1 MNIRTRLALQF
12 LVLAS
17 VILGIAFAVV
27 YLRAAD
33 FRKEEFVSRMKD
45 RGNNAAT
52 MLLQV
57 DEIDDRLLHKIEL
70 ASPVRLPEETITIH
84 DHAGH
89 EVLRLGAQHGASGP
103 TSELLALVRSE
114 SPYYLNMGDRE
125 LLGFAFRDGDEE
137 YVVISSGLDIYGRR
151 KLKNQAQVMLAT
163 FLIGVVLIFFI
174 GRFFAMRALSPVQ
187 RLVWEFQQI
196 GASDLSKRIQLD
208 NDKDELAQLA
218 LSFNDLLAR
227 LQDAFQVQRNFIAN
241 ASHEL
246 RSPLTAISGQLEVL
260 LLNPR
265 TNAEYETVLR
275 SVLEDMHALNQLS
288 DRLLLTA
295 QAETGATATS
305 FGPVRM
311 DEVLWVA
318 RDEVLRMDTGYRV
331 DVMIEE
337 VEDESDLLVTGNE
350 TLLHS
355 MVTNLMANAC
365 KFADDHRAL
374 IFLKSSRNA
383 ISVQVQDQGPGIA
396 IEDHERIFE
405 PFYRAKNTGGTK
417 GHGIGLSL
425 VKSIVL
431 SHGGV
436 ITLDSKL
443 GSGSVFTVAL
453 PKAA

>member
-33 FRKEEFVSRMKD
+33 FRKDEFVGRMKD
-45 RGNNAAT
+45 RGNSAAT

-57 DEIDDRLLHKIEL
+57 DEIDDQLLRKIEL
-70 ASPVRLPEETITIH
+70 ANPVRLPEEGITIH
-84 DHAGH
+84 DHEGR
-89 EVLRLGAQHGASGP
+89 EVLQLGGQHGMTGP
-103 TSELLALVRSE
+103 LTEVLAVIRKE
-114 SPYYLNMGDRE
+114 GEQYFKIGDRE
-125 LLGFAFRDGDEE
+125 LLGFTFQHGSEE
-137 YVVISSGLDIYGRR
+137 YVVLSSGVDIYGRR
-151 KLKNQAQVMLAT
+151 KLGNQARVMLAT

-174 GRFFAMRALSPVQ
+174 GRSFAMRALSPVQ
-187 RLVWEFQQI
+187 RLVGELKEI
-196 GASDLSKRIQLD
+196 GASDLSKRVQLD
-208 NDKDELAQLA
+208 NDTDELAQLA

-241 ASHEL
+241 ASHEM

-265 TNAEYETVLR
+265 TSAEYETAIR
-275 SVLEDMHALNQLS
+275 SVLEDMHALNLLS

-295 QAETGATATS
+295 QADTGATATS
-305 FGPVRM
+305 FSPVRM

-318 RDEVLRMDTGYRV
+318 RDEVLRLDPTYKV
-331 DVMIEE
+331 DVMIDE
-337 VEDESDLLVTGNE
+337 VEDESDLLVNGNE
-350 TLLHS
+350 ALLHS

-365 KFADDHRAL
+365 KFAGDHRAML
-374 IFLKSSRNA
+374 FLKSMTNEIS
-383 ISVQVQDQGPGIA
+383 ISVQDHGPGIA
-396 IEDHERIFE
+396 TEDHERIFE

-425 VKSIVL
+425 VKSIVI
-431 SHGGV
+431 SHGGS
-436 ITLDSKL
+436 ISLESQM
-443 GSGSVFTVAL
+443 GSGSVFTIVL
-453 PKAA
+453 PKAG